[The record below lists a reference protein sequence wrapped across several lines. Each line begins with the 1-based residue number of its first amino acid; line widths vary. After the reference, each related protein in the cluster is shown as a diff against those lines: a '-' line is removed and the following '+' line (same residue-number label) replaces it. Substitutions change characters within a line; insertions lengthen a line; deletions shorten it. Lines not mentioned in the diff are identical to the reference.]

1 MTSTLRRPLT
11 FAAHERATIGD
22 SKFSFTDSDHLG
34 WLKCDGRLLSTT
46 DYALLYKVIGRS
58 FTPVGVSVNL
68 FSLPNALGRVPGAA
82 GRPDPVDLSGSPQ
95 EWVKGDISGAQ
106 LHLLTIP
113 EMPSHNHGVAPG
125 LQTAGNN
132 RTTENGTHNHTI
144 VDPGH
149 THSYVNQPNPV
160 DLAVSL
166 TTTDA
171 ADNVNANQTTGSS
184 TTGITIN
191 NNGLH
196 YHTMNPAGGDEYHNN
211 MQPTI
216 FMGNLFIFCGRYFQG
231 VFPYTV
237 NKGVY

>member
-46 DYALLYKVIGRS
+46 DYALLHKVIGYS
-58 FTPVGVSVNL
+58 FGGAGMQ
-68 FSLPNALGRVPGAA
+68 FALPNALGRVPGAA
-82 GRPDPVDLSGSPQ
+82 GLPETEDLSGSPIIF
-95 EWVKGDISGAQ
+95 EKGDISGAQ

-113 EMPSHNHGVAPG
+113 EMPEHAHSI
-125 LQTAGNN
+125 TD
-132 RTTENGTHNHTI
+132 T
-144 VDPGH
+144 GH
-149 THSYVNQPNPV
+149 THTLQSFNDDFNNTSTYGAGAQTPSMPQ
-160 DLAVSL
+160 A
-166 TTTDA
+166 DA
-171 ADNVNANQTTGSS
+171 GAARNWTATVLNN
-184 TTGITIN
+184 TTGISIN
-191 NNGLH
+191 N
-196 YHTMNPAGGDEYHNN
+196 TGGDEYHNN

-231 VFPYTV
+231 VAPYTV

>member
-34 WLKCDGRLLSTT
+34 WLKCDGRLLSKTE
-46 DYALLYKVIGRS
+46 YALLYTVIGDT
-58 FTPVGVSVNL
+58 FGVVGDQ
-68 FSLPNALGRVPGAA
+68 FRLPDSRGRVPGAI
-82 GRPDPVDLSGSPQ
+82 GRSEVNAANPTTY
-95 EWVKGDISGAQ
+95 VKGDISGNQ

-113 EMPSHNHGVAPG
+113 EMPSHNHGVDEG
-125 LQTAGNN
+125 LQTANNN
-132 RTTENGTHNHTI
+132 RTTENGDHNHGIT
-144 VDPGH
+144 DPGH
-149 THSYVNQPNPV
+149 THSYVNQPERV

-171 ADNVNANQTTGSS
+171 ADNVNETQTTGSS

-191 NNGLH
+191 NNGVH
-196 YHTMNPAGGDEYHNN
+196 CHTMNAAGGDEYHNN

-216 FMGNLFIFCGRYFQG
+216 FMGNLFIFCGIYSKG
-231 VFPYTV
+231 IFPYTTGY
-237 NKGVY
+237 GVF

>member
-46 DYALLYKVIGRS
+46 EYALLFKVVGYS
-58 FTPVGVSVNL
+58 FGGAGNQ
-68 FSLPNALGRVPGAA
+68 FALPNALGRVPGAA
-82 GRPDPVDLSGSPQ
+82 GLPETEDLSGNPTTY
-95 EWVKGDISGAQ
+95 VKGDISGNQ

-113 EMPSHNHGVAPG
+113 EMPIHNHGV
-125 LQTAGNN
+125 T
-132 RTTENGTHNHTI
+132 
-144 VDPGH
+144 DPGH
-149 THSYVNQPNPV
+149 THDLPINNGALNGGGPADDVTQGNQL
-160 DLAVSL
+160 D
-166 TTTDA
+166 
-171 ADNVNANQTTGSS
+171 TGSS
-184 TTGITIN
+184 FTGITIN
-191 NNGLH
+191 N
-196 YHTMNPAGGDEYHNN
+196 TGGDEYHNN

-231 VFPYTV
+231 VAPYTV